1 MLVEKL
7 NLILLRARI
16 LSDKEWNVYSIH
28 VRYLFDQS
36 ITKDSVIKI

>member
-7 NLILLRARI
+7 NLILLKARI

-28 VRYLFDQS
+28 VRYFFDQS